1 MKINE
6 SKYGFVVKKRTEV
19 SELNATMYE
28 MEHIKTHLKLAW
40 LKRDEENKTFG
51 IAFKTL
57 PSDDSGVFHILEHSV
72 LCGSKKYPVKEPFVE
87 LMKSSMS
94 TFLNALTF
102 EDKTFY
108 PISSRNNQDFMNL
121 TKVYLDAV
129 FNPLILNKKEIFLQ
143 EELLGGGESRSNM
156 KKVVSKSDLERENER
171 LRKELNQLKVKEVE
185 KQQTQFGV
193 GIND

>member
-6 SKYGFVVKKRTEV
+6 SKYGFVVKKRAEV

-57 PSDDSGVFHILEHSV
+57 PSDDSGVFHILEHTV

>member
-6 SKYGFVVKKRTEV
+6 SKYGFVVTKRTEV

-143 EELLGGGESRSNM
+143 EELLGGGKLRSNM
-156 KKVVSKSDLERENER
+156 KSVVNKSDLERENER
-171 LRKELNQLKVKEVE
+171 LRKELNQLKVREVE

>member
-6 SKYGFVVKKRTEV
+6 SKYGFVVKKRAEV

-28 MEHIKTHLKLAW
+28 MEHIKTHLKLVW

-57 PSDDSGVFHILEHSV
+57 PSDDSGVFHILEHTV